1 MKYKGL
7 TIGIPK
13 EVLAGERRV
22 AATPETAA
30 RFVQEGARVLVQ
42 SGAGAGAFFHD
53 EDYTA
58 VGAQITDDVRRIFA
72 EADVILKVKEPRL
85 NPELGLDEID
95 LFREGQ
101 ILIAFLHPA
110 APVNHDRVRRLAER
124 GVTSLTLDS
133 VPRISRA
140 QAMDALTSMSTVAG
154 YKAVISAA
162 NRLPKFLPMLGT
174 AVGMIQPA
182 QVLVVGAGV
191 AGLQAVATAKRL
203 GAVVTACDI
212 RPDADEQAR
221 SLGAKTIDLGIPSE
235 LALGTGG
242 YARAL
247 SEDLLEKERE
257 VLKPHAAKADIII
270 LSALVPGQKAPILLT
285 QEMVES
291 MQPGSII
298 VDISID
304 QGGNCALTEAGKTI
318 EHQGV
323 LIDGTQNIPGTVPVS
338 ATMLFAKNIL
348 NFAMH
353 VLQEGGSLNLE
364 DEITAE
370 TLVTHQGEILHTGAL
385 TAMGITQ
392 EGSA

>member
-13 EVLAGERRV
+13 EILTGERRA

-30 RFVQEGARVLVQ
+30 RLVQEGARVLVQ

-53 EDYTA
+53 EEYTS
-58 VGAQITDDVRRIFA
+58 VGAQITSDVREIFA
-72 EADVILKVKEPRL
+72 ESDVILKVKEPQC
-85 NPELGLDEID
+85 NPELGLDELD
-95 LFREGQ
+95 LFRAGQ
-101 ILIAFLHPA
+101 VLIAFLHPA
-110 APVNHDRVRRLAER
+110 APVNHERVRRLAER

-140 QAMDALTSMSTVAG
+140 QTMDALTSMSTVAG

-174 AVGMIQPA
+174 AVGMVQPA
-182 QVLVVGAGV
+182 KVLVIGAGV
-191 AGLQAVATAKRL
+191 AGLQALATAKRL

-221 SLGAKTIDLGIPSE
+221 SLGAKTIELGIPPE
-235 LALGTGG
+235 MALGEGG

-247 SEDLLEKERE
+247 PAELMRKERE
-257 VLKPHAAKADIII
+257 ILQPYVTEADIVI
-270 LSALVPGQKAPILLT
+270 LSALVPGQRAPILLT

-304 QGGNCALTEAGKTI
+304 QGGNCELTEAGRTI

-338 ATMLFAKNIL
+338 ATTLFAKNIL
-348 NFAMH
+348 NFVNH
-353 VLQEGGSLNLE
+353 VLLEGGALNLE

-370 TLVTHQGEILHTGAL
+370 TLVTYQGEILHAGAL
-385 TAMGITQ
+385 AAMNLQQ

>member
-72 EADVILKVKEPRL
+72 EADAILKVKEPRL

-182 QVLVVGAGV
+182 QVLVIGAGV

-221 SLGAKTIDLGIPSE
+221 SLGAKTIDLEFLRAGPRYR
-235 LALGTGG
+235 G
-242 YARAL
+242 YARPFQRT
-247 SEDLLEKERE
+247 SGKER
-257 VLKPHAAKADIII
+257 
-270 LSALVPGQKAPILLT
+270 SAQTARARQISSSCRRWSLGRRRQSSSPKKWWRACGLVPSL
-285 QEMVES
+285 
-291 MQPGSII
+291 SISPSIRVGI
-298 VDISID
+298 V
-304 QGGNCALTEAGKTI
+304 L
-318 EHQGV
+318 
-323 LIDGTQNIPGTVPVS
+323 
-338 ATMLFAKNIL
+338 
-348 NFAMH
+348 
-353 VLQEGGSLNLE
+353 
-364 DEITAE
+364 
-370 TLVTHQGEILHTGAL
+370 
-385 TAMGITQ
+385 
-392 EGSA
+392 

>member
-174 AVGMIQPA
+174 AVG
-182 QVLVVGAGV
+182 
-191 AGLQAVATAKRL
+191 
-203 GAVVTACDI
+203 
-212 RPDADEQAR
+212 
-221 SLGAKTIDLGIPSE
+221 
-235 LALGTGG
+235 
-242 YARAL
+242 
-247 SEDLLEKERE
+247 
-257 VLKPHAAKADIII
+257 
-270 LSALVPGQKAPILLT
+270 
-285 QEMVES
+285 
-291 MQPGSII
+291 
-298 VDISID
+298 
-304 QGGNCALTEAGKTI
+304 
-318 EHQGV
+318 
-323 LIDGTQNIPGTVPVS
+323 
-338 ATMLFAKNIL
+338 
-348 NFAMH
+348 
-353 VLQEGGSLNLE
+353 
-364 DEITAE
+364 
-370 TLVTHQGEILHTGAL
+370 
-385 TAMGITQ
+385 
-392 EGSA
+392 